1 MQGPCADV
9 DKLTTATL
17 DHSGQQTQTQL
28 HCGEVVQ
35 RHGALI
41 IVQSIGRI
49 DNAAADGM
57 PGIVHQYVD
66 PLLGEFLQQPCDLVL
81 LGQIARVPFAAGLCR
96 ECLEFIGTAGHSD
109 HSRAP
114 VAQLQDALTA
124 DPGGRP
130 GDYDG
135 QPTDI
140 TARAGDQGVDPI
152 GKQRAALHKLL
163 DGTANGHGD
172 PLT

>member
-1 MQGPCADV
+1 M
-9 DKLTTATL
+9 
-17 DHSGQQTQTQL
+17 
-28 HCGEVVQ
+28 
-35 RHGALI
+35 
-41 IVQSIGRI
+41 
-49 DNAAADGM
+49 
-57 PGIVHQYVD
+57 
-66 PLLGEFLQQPCDLVL
+66 
-81 LGQIARVPFAAGLCR
+81 PFAAGLCR